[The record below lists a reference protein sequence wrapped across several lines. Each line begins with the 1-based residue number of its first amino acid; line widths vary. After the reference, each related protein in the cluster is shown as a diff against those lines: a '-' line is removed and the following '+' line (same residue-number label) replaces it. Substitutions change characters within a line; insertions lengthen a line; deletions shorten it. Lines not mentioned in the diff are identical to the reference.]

1 MKMYTVY
8 RKIFNVCTKKKEVP
22 ELICGLCFFSIVLKT
37 SENPWDI
44 GVVYNF
50 RGIETFWSQK
60 SHKKN

>member
-1 MKMYTVY
+1 MFVL
-8 RKIFNVCTKKKEVP
+8 KKKEVP

-37 SENPWDI
+37 SENLWDI